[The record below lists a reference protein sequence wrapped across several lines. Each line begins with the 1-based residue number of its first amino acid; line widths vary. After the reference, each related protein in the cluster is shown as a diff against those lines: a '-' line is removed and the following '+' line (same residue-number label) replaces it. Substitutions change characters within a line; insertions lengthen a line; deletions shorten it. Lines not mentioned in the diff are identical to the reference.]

1 MKPRFRNR
9 SLVDLAKLLAV
20 ACLVLL
26 IFYAFL
32 YKPPC
37 KDSTDVSST
46 IDMKKLSNITVEPVH
61 YPTNISHI
69 KFVLVGCTKTW
80 STRRP
85 YTESWWKPNK
95 TRGNIFMDTP
105 PPKEFLPWPKTSPP
119 FKINSDATKLPVYP
133 KLANPIEA
141 RIFRSVLD
149 SFNLGDN
156 QGVRWFVMADDDTVF
171 FLENLVEVL
180 AKYDHTKHYYI
191 GMHSESVISNFLFA
205 FDMAY
210 GGAGYA
216 LSYSLVEQLAPLM
229 NDCLERY
236 PFSHTSDHLTSSC
249 LFDLGISLT
258 IESGVHQIDLLG
270 DISGMISAHPPTPII
285 TLHHFDNI
293 DPIFPNKN
301 RTNAVKHLMQAAKV
315 DQSRLA
321 QQTICYNKRTNWSIS
336 ISWGY
341 SAYIYES
348 IIPRSILKRPLETF
362 KPWKNGP
369 PPLYMFNTRPVTNDP
384 CQAPHVFFMEH
395 VRRLKGDS
403 LVLSSYK
410 RRAPRRLG
418 TCLFSGNHSAGRIQR
433 IRVFSNAKVRKQPGK
448 IECCNVM
455 NMTGSNILNVKLRKC
470 RKGEVIA

>member
-1 MKPRFRNR
+1 MKHRFRSR
-9 SLVDLAKLLAV
+9 SFFALGKLLAI
-20 ACLVLL
+20 LGPLLL
-26 IFYAFL
+26 IFYTFL
-32 YKPPC
+32 YNPPC
-37 KDSTDVSST
+37 NEPSS
-46 IDMKKLSNITVEPVH
+46 DMLSPIVVKLSNSTETVN

-80 STRRP
+80 LTRRP
-85 YTESWWKPNK
+85 YTEAWWRPNQ
-95 TRGNIFMDTP
+95 TRGNIFMDSP

-119 FKINSDATKLPVYP
+119 FQLNTDATKLPVYP

-149 SFNLGDN
+149 SFSLGDN

-171 FLENLVEVL
+171 FIDNLVQVL
-180 AKYDHTKHYYI
+180 AKYDHTKQYYV

-236 PFSHTSDHLTSSC
+236 PFMHTSDHLTSSC
-249 LFDLGISLT
+249 LFDLGVALT
-258 IESGVHQIDLLG
+258 LERGIHQIDLLG
-270 DISGMISAHPPTPII
+270 DISGMISAHPQVPIV

-293 DPIFPNKN
+293 DPIFPNRN
-301 RTNAVKHLMQAAKV
+301 RTEAVKHLMKAAEI

-321 QQTICYNKRTNWSIS
+321 QQTICYEKPMNWSVS
-336 ISWGY
+336 VSWGY
-341 SAYIYES
+341 SVHIYES
-348 IIPRSILKRPLETF
+348 IIPRSILKKPLETF

-369 PPLYMFNTRPVTNDP
+369 PPLYMFNTRLLTNDP
-384 CQAPHVFFMEH
+384 CHTPHVFFMEH
-395 VRRLKGDS
+395 IRKLQGNSVVLTTYRRK
-403 LVLSSYK
+403 
-410 RRAPRRLG
+410 APRQQQP
-418 TCLFSGNHSAGRIQR
+418 CFVPGNYSADNILRV
-433 IRVFSNAKVRKQPGK
+433 RVFSNATVRKEAGK
-448 IECCNVM
+448 IDCCNVLHMAGM
-455 NMTGSNILNVKLRKC
+455 NVMNIKLRNC